1 MSVKQILNRA
11 GKTLSKNS
19 PTILTGIAIA
29 GTFTTA
35 VLAVKATPRA
45 LQLLEDEEV
54 RLDDNLT
61 VKDKIRVC
69 WRLYLPATGVGLAT
83 AGCIVAAN
91 TVNLRRNA
99 ALAGLYSITETAF
112 KEYQNKVVETIGSNK
127 ERKVRDEVNQDRLD
141 RNPSGANQIFITGK
155 GKVLCYDKLCDRYF
169 ESDHETIRKAVNDI
183 NLELRDSMFV
193 ELNDLYY
200 AIGLAPTGLGSKV
213 GWEID
218 HGYCEAKFSTGLNEN
233 NDPCLVMDFDVYPIF
248 A

>member
-69 WRLYLPATGVGLAT
+69 
-83 AGCIVAAN
+83 
-91 TVNLRRNA
+91 
-99 ALAGLYSITETAF
+99 
-112 KEYQNKVVETIGSNK
+112 GS
-127 ERKVRDEVNQDRLD
+127 EGR
-141 RNPSGANQIFITGK
+141 A
-155 GKVLCYDKLCDRYF
+155 
-169 ESDHETIRKAVNDI
+169 
-183 NLELRDSMFV
+183 
-193 ELNDLYY
+193 
-200 AIGLAPTGLGSKV
+200 
-213 GWEID
+213 
-218 HGYCEAKFSTGLNEN
+218 
-233 NDPCLVMDFDVYPIF
+233 
-248 A
+248 